1 MCVSCC
7 VTEVTRKPGVIYTLM
22 LLPAGRNEGPGKT
35 AGEDP
40 THTTPPSP
48 ASFRKAYREPEKP
61 GGFLGYMA

>member
-40 THTTPPSP
+40 THTTPPALP
-48 ASFRKAYREPEKP
+48 ASGKLIESLRNLE
-61 GGFLGYMA
+61 GS